1 MMEMI
6 IPEIY
11 TRFYCKAGD
20 CQHSCCKESWEI
32 DVDADTADYYFQ
44 VTGEL
49 GKLLKENIGQN
60 KEGYHIKENSAG
72 KCPFLRKDGLCR
84 LVAEL
89 GEDSLCDI
97 CALHPRFY
105 EVMADKDLEL
115 GGVGLC
121 CERTC
126 ELLLENK
133 EPLQFC
139 FDEAEDRLFTFEE
152 LLEKLGIIL
161 KKEELRFKTTI
172 EKEYVQWVLSC
183 LGKTEPLDDQWT
195 THIMDLQNRVDEV
208 RAKLTSATST
218 APWALFDK
226 IYQYILYRQLEKS
239 AKVSARVLVV
249 YAHLNTE
256 FVLLD
261 SLITGDL
268 PEALR
273 RWSGQIE
280 YDTDNVDMLLG
291 ISHDHGI

>member
-32 DVDADTADYYFQ
+32 DVDEATAEYYFQ
-44 VTGEL
+44 VTGKL
-49 GKLLKENIGQN
+49 GKMLKENISRN
-60 KEGYHIKENSAG
+60 AEGYYIKENQKG
-72 KCPFLRKDGLCR
+72 QCPFLRKDGLCR

-105 EVMADKDLEL
+105 EVLSEKDLEL

-152 LLEKLGIIL
+152 LLDKLGITL
-161 KKEELRFKTTI
+161 QAEELHFKPNI
-172 EKEYVQWVLSC
+172 EKQYVQWILER
-183 LGKTEPLDDQWT
+183 LGKTEPLDEKWT
-195 THIMDLQNRVDEV
+195 THITDLQNRVDEIM
-208 RAKLTSATST
+208 AKLTSAKLTE
-218 APWALFDK
+218 PWKLFDK
-226 IYQYILYRQLEKS
+226 IYQYILYRQLEKL
-239 AKVSARVLVV
+239 ARVSATVLVA

-256 FVLLD
+256 LVLLD

-280 YDTDNVDMLLG
+280 YDTDNVDMLLA
-291 ISHDHGI
+291 ISRRRCL

>member
-11 TRFYCKAGD
+11 TRFYCKAGS
-20 CQHSCCKESWEI
+20 CKHSCCKESWEI
-32 DVDADTADYYFQ
+32 DVDEATAEYYFQ
-44 VTGEL
+44 VTGKL
-49 GKLLKENIGQN
+49 GKMLKENISQN
-60 KEGYHIKENSAG
+60 KEGYHIKENSKG
-72 KCPFLRKDGLCR
+72 ICPFLRQDGLCR

-97 CALHPRFY
+97 CALHPQFY
-105 EVMADKDLEL
+105 EVLPEKDLEL

-126 ELLLENK
+126 ELLLENTK
-133 EPLQFC
+133 PLEFC
-139 FDEAEDRLFTFEE
+139 FDEAEDQLFTFEE
-152 LLEKLGIIL
+152 LLEKLGILL
-161 KKEELRFKTTI
+161 KKAELRFQPNT
-172 EKEYVQWVLSC
+172 EKQYVQWVLEC
-183 LGKTEPLDDQWT
+183 LGKTEPLDEQWT
-195 THIMDLQNRVDEV
+195 THITDLQKRVDEI
-208 RAKLTSATST
+208 RAKLASTIATLPLEIFT
-218 APWALFDK
+218 K
-226 IYQYILYRQLEKS
+226 IYQYILYRQLEQLG
-239 AKVSARVLVV
+239 KVSLSALMA

-280 YDTDNVDMLLG
+280 YDTDNVDMLLA
-291 ISHDHGI
+291 ISRGRCL